1 MSHHPQKNLKR
12 LVRDGYDKVSEV
24 YRKDQVD
31 GEDETAAGYRE
42 WIGELSPLI
51 PPGSPVL
58 DLGCG
63 NGIPECRL
71 LVDAGFV
78 VTGVDISP
86 VQIKRAEQLV
96 PQGRFVCAD
105 MTSLDFPPA
114 SFCAVIS
121 LYAFIH
127 LPLNE
132 QPEMFAKIH
141 TWLKPGGYL
150 LVIVGAEAWTGVE
163 KDWLG
168 VAGADMYWS
177 HADKGTYIH
186 WLMDKGYRVLWS
198 RFIPEGAGGHELIF
212 AQTPL

>member
-1 MSHHPQKNLKR
+1 MVPAQPKR
-12 LVRDGYDKVSEV
+12 IVRDGYDKVSHA
-24 YRKDQVD
+24 YRGDHVD
-31 GEDETAAGYRE
+31 GGNETVARYRG

-71 LVDAGFV
+71 LVDAGFA

-86 VQIKRAEQLV
+86 VQIRRARWLV
-96 PQGRFVCAD
+96 PQAKFICAD
-105 MTSLDFPPA
+105 MASTDFPNA
-114 SFCAVIS
+114 SFSAVIS

-132 QPEMFAKIH
+132 QPEMFAKIYN
-141 TWLKPGGYL
+141 WLNPGGHL

-163 KDWLG
+163 ENWLG
-168 VAGADMYWS
+168 VEGASMYWS
-177 HADKGTYIH
+177 HADAAAYNQ
-186 WLMDKGYRVLWS
+186 WLTDCGYSILWA
-198 RFIPEGAGGHELIF
+198 RCIPEGNSGHVLML
-212 AQTPL
+212 AQCPP